1 MARLEGSARIA
12 SEAVSAATVETLIQ
26 LLTVANHRAALL
38 GYGVGGSGTSNT
50 QQPGIIDILRQ
61 TTLGTGSA
69 LTLRRLQDTIAEA
82 LLTTAVSQYT
92 VEPTPGDLL
101 RSHTLH
107 PQAAFDIRDA
117 FSREIIIGGAGRL
130 AIRADFADAQTLE
143 AYMDFEE

>member
-12 SEAVSAATVETLIQ
+12 SEAVSAATAETLIQ